1 MVTHEAWLTKLFNA
15 YLAGPGNWLLALF
28 HQQAANPAEPWAD
41 FMTMQLTVAVLL
53 IILFAMLR
61 SRLSVDKPGSV
72 QHVFEMIH
80 GFVASESDKH
90 VGPDSRK
97 HIVLFETLFAFIL
110 LSNLIGVIPGFV
122 SPTQVIYVPA
132 GCALISFLY
141 FNIVG
146 IRKHGIVKYTGHFAG
161 PIWWM
166 APLMFLIE
174 IISTLARPLSLSI
187 RLFANM
193 FAGEKVTLVFLSL
206 TYLVVPAVFM
216 GLHVF
221 VGMLQTYVFVVLTM
235 MYVGGAVA
243 EAHGEGNHAEAH
255 A

>member
-15 YLAGPGNWLLALF
+15 YLAGFGNWLLALF
-28 HQQAANPAEPWAD
+28 HQKAANPEEPWAD
-41 FMTMQLTVAVLL
+41 FMVMQITVAL
-53 IILFAMLR
+53 ILIVLFALLR
-61 SRLSVDKPGSV
+61 GSLSVSKPGPM
-72 QHVFEMIH
+72 QQVFELIH
-80 GFVASESDKH
+80 GFVSGEAEDH
-90 VGPDSRK
+90 LGHDTPR
-97 HIVLFETLFAFIL
+97 HIVLFETLFVFIL

-132 GCALISFLY
+132 GCALVSFVY

-146 IRKHGIVKYTGHFAG
+146 IRKHGLVKYTAHFAG
-161 PIWWM
+161 PIPWM

-193 FAGEKVTLVFLSL
+193 FAGEQVTLVFLSL

-221 VGMLQTYVFVVLTM
+221 VGLLQAYVFVILTI
-235 MYVGGAVA
+235 MYVAGAVA
-243 EAHGEGNHAEAH
+243 EEH
-255 A
+255 